1 MYAFEYQ
8 KASTLDEAGTALAA
22 DPAAKILAG
31 GMSLLPA
38 MKHRLAAPSR
48 LVDIAGLDSLRGITL
63 VAAGTAQARLRVG
76 AAMRHH
82 EVAESAQVRQTLPAL
97 AELAGKIG
105 DPQIRARGTL
115 GGSVANND
123 PAADYPAAVLGLN
136 AVVITTQREIAGD
149 DFFQGMFTTAL
160 REDEIIVAIEFAVP
174 RRAAYAKFAQMATG
188 FAMTGV
194 MLAEFSDGVR
204 VAVTGAG
211 ASVFRWTEA
220 EKALA
225 NSFTEATLQGLS
237 CPSEDLL
244 SDIHAP
250 AQYRAH
256 LVSVML
262 RQALNHLTASK
273 A

>member
-149 DFFQGMFTTAL
+149 DFFAL
-160 REDEIIVAIEFAVP
+160 CHGGQSLNGGTILSERIRRKARITMLLGTGRNLRPVQCLDF
-174 RRAAYAKFAQMATG
+174 RAAK
-188 FAMTGV
+188 
-194 MLAEFSDGVR
+194 
-204 VAVTGAG
+204 
-211 ASVFRWTEA
+211 
-220 EKALA
+220 
-225 NSFTEATLQGLS
+225 
-237 CPSEDLL
+237 
-244 SDIHAP
+244 
-250 AQYRAH
+250 
-256 LVSVML
+256 
-262 RQALNHLTASK
+262 SK
-273 A
+273 R